1 MVAEL
6 SLGGRLAL
14 LGHGVHARVAR
25 EREVEPF
32 GGDHRE
38 REDEWDKLSVHKKTG
53 EGASSVGSS
62 DHGLRAWARL
72 WRARSRAWR
81 GNTRGRSSGAATEAN
96 GGSRTAAML

>member
-1 MVAEL
+1 VVVAEL

-38 REDEWDKLSVHKKTG
+38 HEDEWDKLSVHKK
-53 EGASSVGSS
+53 
-62 DHGLRAWARL
+62 
-72 WRARSRAWR
+72 
-81 GNTRGRSSGAATEAN
+81 N
-96 GGSRTAAML
+96 